1 MVRALL
7 PTRPAMVAAMI
18 NCRRSSI
25 QELTTRARWVRL
37 LLLRVT
43 RAWWI
48 LLSVDRRWPSVVIV
62 RCVVEHNHAYR
73 CPITAPRQLTLIQYL
88 LHRVIVAYHIR
99 LINDQRRP

>member
-18 NCRRSSI
+18 NGRRSV
-25 QELTTRARWVRL
+25 QELATRARWVRL

-48 LLSVDRRWPSVVIV
+48 LLSVDRRWTGVVIV
-62 RCVVEHNHAYR
+62 RCVIKHNHAYR

-88 LHRVIVAYHIR
+88 LHRVIVADHIR
-99 LINDQRRP
+99 LINDQGRP

>member
-18 NCRRSSI
+18 NGRRSI
-25 QELTTRARWVRL
+25 KELTTRARWVRL

-48 LLSVDRRWPSVVIV
+48 LLSVDGRWTSVVI

-88 LHRVIVAYHIR
+88 LHCVIVADHIR
-99 LINDQRRP
+99 LINDQGRP